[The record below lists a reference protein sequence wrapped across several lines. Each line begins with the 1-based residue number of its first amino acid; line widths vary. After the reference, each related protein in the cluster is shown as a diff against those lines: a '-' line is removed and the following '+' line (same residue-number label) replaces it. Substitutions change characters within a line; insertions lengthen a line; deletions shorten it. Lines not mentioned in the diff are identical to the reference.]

1 MAKWITIIVLI
12 SLILTGCAVS
22 TPEPTTSATMT
33 NTPLSTLEPTTTATL
48 TNTPLPTSIPAPSP
62 TPAEEFFVTY
72 IRNLYTY
79 VHENNKGNELP
90 LRSIGFVENP
100 DGDVTL
106 LVQVKG
112 DVSEASKGATLGT
125 LSAVISKELN
135 ESPNKTPERLR
146 LFVIEFFDSND
157 NYFTNLG
164 VEWPKLRD
172 LISKDFGADDLR
184 RVVRVDVT
192 GYKK

>member
-1 MAKWITIIVLI
+1 MA
-12 SLILTGCAVS
+12 GCAVS
-22 TPEPTTSATMT
+22 TPEPTISATIT
-33 NTPLSTLEPTTTATL
+33 NTPISTLEPTTIATM
-48 TNTPLPTSIPAPSP
+48 TNTPLPTSIPVPSP
-62 TPAEEFFVTY
+62 TPKEDFFVTY

-100 DGDVTL
+100 NGDVTL

-112 DVSEASKGATLGT
+112 DVSEASKGATLGI

-164 VEWPKLRD
+164 GEWSKLRD

-184 RVVRVDVT
+184 RVVRIDVT